1 MPTYRSLSLNELKLF
16 QKEFAEY
23 LAVNGIDADLWREIK
38 ETDQE
43 KVDGIIDTF
52 SDVVYNSVL
61 HKMEYIEFATEND
74 IKYFHYGKEKA
85 QLIGLESDDV
95 SFLNPQEVLKAI
107 ENKRASIKSYRTSK
121 SYTKKREIELFAMLK
136 NGCQPSDGSMFKLL
150 SSIV

>member
-1 MPTYRSLSLNELKLF
+1 MPTYRALSLDELKLF
-16 QKEFAEY
+16 QKEFTEY
-23 LAVNGIDADLWREIK
+23 LAVNGIDAELWKKIK
-38 ETDQE
+38 ETDQK

-74 IKYFHYGKEKA
+74 IKYFYYGKEKA
-85 QLIGLESDDV
+85 QLIGLESNDV
-95 SFLNPQEVLKAI
+95 SFLNPKEVLKAI
-107 ENKRASIKSYRTSK
+107 EDKKASIKSYKTSK
-121 SYTKKREIELFAMLK
+121 VYTKNREIELFEMLK